1 MGVITTPGSSLNIQK
16 NKEMKSVLGIL
27 GIILGAM
34 GATGHWLFTRLRH
47 GPPAAVELLRSVDP
61 VPGPAPASEPTI
73 NAACKWKV
81 RSVGETLLTP
91 LNNDYAAVIV
101 HALME
106 DNFYSVRLLSDP
118 SKYLHIHSSLLFSK
132 VELDAS
138 NTSKN

>member
-1 MGVITTPGSSLNIQK
+1 M
-16 NKEMKSVLGIL
+16 LGIL
-27 GIILGAM
+27 GIILGAV
-34 GATGHWLFTRLRH
+34 GVTGHWLFTRLCP
-47 GPPAAVELLRSVDP
+47 GPPLAIELLQSVPATPAAVVRT
-61 VPGPAPASEPTI
+61 SEPTI
-73 NAACKWKV
+73 DAACTWKV

-106 DNFYSVRLLSDP
+106 DNFYNVRLLSDP

-132 VELDAS
+132 AELDAS